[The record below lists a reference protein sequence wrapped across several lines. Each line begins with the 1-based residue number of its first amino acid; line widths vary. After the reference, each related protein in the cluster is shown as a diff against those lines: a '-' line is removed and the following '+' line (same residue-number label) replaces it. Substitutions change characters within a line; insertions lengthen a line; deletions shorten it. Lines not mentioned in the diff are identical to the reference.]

1 MKNILTYKGYS
12 ARVYYDPEDKVLPP
26 EVHAA
31 LARLGA
37 SKGVSLN
44 TMVSE
49 ILTREVEKKEP
60 RHEQQQ

>member
-49 ILTREVEKKEP
+49 ILTREVEK
-60 RHEQQQ
+60 QGASA